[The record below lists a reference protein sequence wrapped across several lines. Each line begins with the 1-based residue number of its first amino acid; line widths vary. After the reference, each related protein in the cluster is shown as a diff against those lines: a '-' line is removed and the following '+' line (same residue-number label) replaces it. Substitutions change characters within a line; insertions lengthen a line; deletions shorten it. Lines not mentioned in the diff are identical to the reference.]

1 MLRWSERYTKTDMV
15 HLTKGGFWLLFGYV
29 SQTVTGLILM
39 IAFTNLTSKDT
50 YGTYQF
56 IMAGAGIITGFTLS
70 GMGTAISRAVAK
82 GSDGA
87 LPYGFQKQFLWNIG
101 VIIAGT
107 ITGAYYFIVG
117 KPDLGIAFLMV
128 GVFEALLSGLSL
140 YKPFLVGKE
149 LFKENVTIGIW
160 RKSIPIVVILIALLL
175 TDDPIVLVL
184 AYYVSST
191 ISTGLM
197 YLLVRR
203 QYPAPPVPDPELL
216 SLSKHLSVVGLATR
230 VTANIDK
237 MLIFYFLGPVQVAV
251 YTLALFPVTHFENLF
266 ALVGQL
272 VLPRFVRQNLPAIK
286 EGLLRKIGLFFF
298 VIVLLVLAYI
308 LIAKYIFGL
317 FFPAYPE
324 AILLTQVAILSML
337 LKPRLLFE
345 QAFTAHNMKRSLYIY
360 RISSAVIKIVLLV
373 FLIPIYGLWGAVWA
387 FLATHVYS
395 TILSGVLFYTNKK

>member
-1 MLRWSERYTKTDMV
+1 MI
-15 HLTKGGFWLLFGYV
+15 HLTKGGFWLLFGYI

-39 IAFTNLTSKDT
+39 VAFTNLTSKET

-87 LPYGFQKQFLWNIG
+87 LPYGFQKQFLWNMG

-107 ITGAYYFIVG
+107 IAGAYYFIVG

-160 RKSIPIVVILIALLL
+160 RKSIPIVVILIALFL
-175 TDDPIVLVL
+175 TDNPIILVF
-184 AYYVSST
+184 AYYISST
-191 ISTGLM
+191 ISTALM
-197 YLLVRR
+197 YLLVRQR
-203 QYPAPPVPDPELL
+203 YPAPPAPDPELL
-216 SLSKHLSVVGLATR
+216 NLSKHLSVVGLATR
-230 VTANIDK
+230 ITANVDK

-251 YTLALFPVTHFENLF
+251 YTLALFPVTHVENLF
-266 ALVGQL
+266 SLVGQL
-272 VLPRFVRQNLPAIK
+272 VLPRFVRQELPAIK
-286 EGLLRKIGLFFF
+286 KDLFRKVWIFFCAIT
-298 VIVLLVLAYI
+298 VAVVGYI
-308 LIAKYIFGL
+308 LIAKYVFGL

-324 AILLTQVAILSML
+324 AILLTQVAMLSML
-337 LKPRLLFE
+337 VKPRSLFE

-360 RISSAVIKIVLLV
+360 RISSAVIKVVLLII
-373 FLIPIYGLWGAVWA
+373 LIPMYGLWGAVWA

-395 TILSGVLFYTNKK
+395 SILSATLFYKSEK